1 MNSVNLYMSFFF
13 CYSPN
18 IFGRQ
23 KFTVKKQGKL
33 SETEINMKSIQA
45 EQQHYKHIKFHQKK
59 KFTIKFH
66 IKATKA
72 HKYINVFHEI
82 SITFYNFQINLRWNV
97 PKMFF
102 KVPIQLMFCYLKT
115 VCLSASKQ
123 YFNTVDILLVWRFK
137 GGFAWIHWIWW
148 IEGCR

>member
-1 MNSVNLYMSFFF
+1 MSFFF

-59 KFTIKFH
+59 KIH
-66 IKATKA
+66 
-72 HKYINVFHEI
+72 H
-82 SITFYNFQINLRWNV
+82 
-97 PKMFF
+97 
-102 KVPIQLMFCYLKT
+102 KVPY
-115 VCLSASKQ
+115 
-123 YFNTVDILLVWRFK
+123 K
-137 GGFAWIHWIWW
+137 GNKGP
-148 IEGCR
+148 